1 MYKYHLL
8 RVDLKRVFT
17 NPRIYISIFISLA
30 ILLRPLIE
38 TISGGGA
45 GTFLTLQTLPFG
57 LSDYSPFTAIFCV
70 LPFADSFCE
79 DYNSGIAM
87 PIVQRIGVRRY
98 ALGRCASVALSGGI
112 TMGFIVLITLSTCF
126 VLSSEPDTFESVRFW
141 IEGNSLWYRMNLLF
155 RFHGLGVMGYRV
167 LFGFLFGCV
176 WAMAGLTISTLVVNR
191 YITYVAPFVIYQA
204 GWFLIKGNLNPVKL
218 LRGDYAPSVF
228 YVVSIQLAV
237 IGICC
242 VFSYLHT
249 RKKVIV

>member
-1 MYKYHLL
+1 MCKYHLL
-8 RVDLKRVFT
+8 RVDLKRIFAS
-17 NPRIYISIFISLA
+17 PKIYISIFISLA

-38 TISGGGA
+38 TISGGGT

-57 LSDYSPFTAIFCV
+57 LSDYSPFAAIFCV

-98 ALGRCASVALSGGI
+98 ALGRCTSVALSGGI
-112 TMGFIVLITLSTCF
+112 TMSLIVLITLSTCF
-126 VLSSEPDTFESVRFW
+126 VLASEPDTFESVRFF

-155 RFHGLGVMGYRV
+155 RFHGLGVMGCRV

-176 WAMAGLTISTLVVNR
+176 WAMVGLAISTLVVNR

-204 GWFLIKGNLNPVKL
+204 GWFLLKPNWNPVKL

-228 YVVSIQLAV
+228 HVVFIQLT
-237 IGICC
+237 ICGICGA
-242 VFSYLHT
+242 FSYFRI